1 MPQHLRVPGGG
12 RLEVGGVVADS
23 GESPGAWGELLSCV
37 RCDRST
43 GAVVVSVMD
52 QFSNAEVLTL

>member
-1 MPQHLRVPGGG
+1 MGGSSRVPGAIG
-12 RLEVGGVVADS
+12 
-23 GESPGAWGELLSCV
+23 
-37 RCDRST
+37 ST

>member
-1 MPQHLRVPGGG
+1 MGGSSRV
-12 RLEVGGVVADS
+12 S
-23 GESPGAWGELLSCV
+23 GAIG
-37 RCDRST
+37 ST